1 MNLYFKTSKENEIDY
16 SKLTKEELIEL
27 IKIREDFEQFQK
39 EHHHK
44 YHNNRN
50 HHHKH

>member
-1 MNLYFKTSKENEIDY
+1 MNLYFKKSKNSEFDY

-27 IKIREDFEQFQK
+27 IKIHQDFEQFQK

-44 YHNNRN
+44 HNN
-50 HHHKH
+50 KS